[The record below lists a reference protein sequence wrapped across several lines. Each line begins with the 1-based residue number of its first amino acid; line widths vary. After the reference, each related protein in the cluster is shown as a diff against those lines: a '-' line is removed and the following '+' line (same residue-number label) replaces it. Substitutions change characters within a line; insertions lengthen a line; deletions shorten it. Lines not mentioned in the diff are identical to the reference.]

1 MKSKKL
7 KKTIK
12 VSDYDKAYSSIDFN
26 FGTLNYSDVMDITNE
41 ITLRLQHLKLIQG
54 NNDDYNFDVDDEMK
68 KIICKKLNIKEK

>member
-1 MKSKKL
+1 MKNKKL

-41 ITLRLQHLKLIQG
+41 ITLRLQHLKLIQR
-54 NNDDYNFDVDDEMK
+54 NNKNYNFEVDDEMRT
-68 KIICKKLNIKEK
+68 IICKKLNIKEK

>member
-41 ITLRLQHLKLIQG
+41 ITLRLQHLKLIQR
-54 NNDDYNFDVDDEMK
+54 NNNHYNFDVDDEMK